1 MLAVAVLTCALT
13 EAKQTVA
20 KALQTVAAAVQPARS
35 SRSPTMMTRVSV
47 HALAAL
53 VQISCTLLQAHRV
66 QLLHL
71 QRQ

>member
-1 MLAVAVLTCALT
+1 
-13 EAKQTVA
+13 VA